1 MPLSLSPSPST
12 RAPAATAA
20 VGGTNEATPP
30 RADARPAPEG
40 GDTNGARPTASRRLA
55 LGDVGLD
62 AGPGAQMLQRA
73 RADADGLKRT
83 VEAERTAATAD
94 ASGASGEESSE
105 ESSEGRS
112 ADESGDE
119 LMALLASGVEHKL
132 LTEAEADTFTDAL
145 ARGGTT
151 ADAIHEDA
159 LEVICSCSRIPA
171 RPAAASEEDTL
182 AELRAAE
189 RKARATGRGGATVA
203 AGRRS
208 AAGRRPQRAR
218 NLVHAAAA
226 TAAASAPATDRP
238 RGAPKKWVLPPE
250 RAPSTRAPL
259 SPWWWEL
266 HSREWLALSRRQRKR
281 LNVIAGQESGQRAME
296 VARGWGKPTGG
307 GGHRA

>member
-1 MPLSLSPSPST
+1 MN
-12 RAPAATAA
+12 R
-20 VGGTNEATPP
+20 
-30 RADARPAPEG
+30 ARPA
-40 GDTNGARPTASRRLA
+40 ASRRLA
-55 LGDVGLD
+55 LGAMGLD
-62 AGPGAQMLQRA
+62 ADSEARMLRRSRVDVDWLERA
-73 RADADGLKRT
+73 AIET
-83 VEAERTAATAD
+83 PERTAATAD

-119 LMALLASGVEHKL
+119 LMALLASGVEHKF

-159 LEVICSCSRIPA
+159 LEVICSRIPA

-296 VARGWGKPTGG
+296 VVRGWGKPTGG